1 MAITWI
7 EKEYVKMLGN
17 PYANLNFEE
26 EDEQVFVIG
35 DVFEFQDSMGSQMV
49 MVTQIAP
56 FKHMLIELSTGNRWS
71 DETFECRPQM
81 GVKNQLG
88 IPMSWIKKVL
98 LNGSDSE
105 DMEMRSKTFRKIEN
119 VYRTMREKEM
129 GV

>member
-26 EDEQVFVIG
+26 DEQFFDIG
-35 DVFEFQDSMGSQMV
+35 DVFEIQVALGRQIV
-49 MVTQIAP
+49 MITQIAP
-56 FKHMLIELSTGNRWS
+56 FKYMLIELSAGNRWS
-71 DETFECRPQM
+71 DETFEYKPEA
-81 GVKNQLG
+81 GVSNQPG

-98 LNGSDSE
+98 VDEDESE
-105 DMEMRSKTFRKIEN
+105 DGEMRLRTFRKIDN
-119 VYRTMREKEM
+119 AYRTMYEKEM